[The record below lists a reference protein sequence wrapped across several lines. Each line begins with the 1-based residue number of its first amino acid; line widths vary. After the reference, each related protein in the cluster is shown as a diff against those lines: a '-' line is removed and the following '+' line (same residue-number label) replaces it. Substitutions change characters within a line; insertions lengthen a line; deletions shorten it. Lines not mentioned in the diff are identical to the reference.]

1 MPVLKK
7 FCPESKKE
15 HSKEISFC
23 EDCGGERKALL
34 RPMEAIDLTKSTPPS
49 RTTQGTHFRSSKTR
63 FRSAMDHL
71 HQANHQI
78 RLLDKVFDINAA
90 TNALSVRHTSGPAS
104 LTYKVNVTL
113 LYRTFSYTSR
123 QNKVQQ
129 IPTTVKEEA
138 ICTLFILYSIVRG

>member
-1 MPVLKK
+1 MPTLKK

-15 HSKEISFC
+15 HSKEIDFC

-34 RPMEAIDLTKSTPPS
+34 RPIEAIDLTKSTPPS
-49 RTTQGTHFRSSKTR
+49 RTTQGTHSSSSKLR

-78 RLLDKVFDINAA
+78 HLLDKVFNIDAA
-90 TNALSVRHTSGPAS
+90 VGALSVRPTVGPAS

-113 LYRTFSYTSR
+113 LYRTFSYTSQ
-123 QNKVQQ
+123 QNKIQQ

-138 ICTLFILYSIVRG
+138 ICTLFILYYIVRS

>member
-1 MPVLKK
+1 MPTLKK
-7 FCPESKKE
+7 FYPKSKKE

-23 EDCGGERKALL
+23 EDCRGERKALL
-34 RPMEAIDLTKSTPPS
+34 RPIEAIDLTKSTPPS

-63 FRSAMDHL
+63 FQSAMDHL

-90 TNALSVRHTSGPAS
+90 TNTLSVRHTSGPAS

-138 ICTLFILYSIVRG
+138 ICTLFIF